1 MNHEAELSSLV
12 PDEELWRE
20 AITAAD
26 GDLRAFE
33 QLVRQHQKRILA
45 DCTHMTRDPASA
57 EDLAQEVFVKAFFG
71 LHTFEGRSSFKH
83 WLQRIKVHHCLN
95 FLKKRESKGTVP
107 FNEDSEDFEQLAVA
121 PTAHRDFEEMND
133 RELVARILDSLPST
147 LRVPLIMRDM
157 DDLPYEEIAH
167 SLGLGLSA
175 AKMRIKRAREEFR
188 RRYEAMTAK
197 SRSAAR
203 PAL

>member
-1 MNHEAELSSLV
+1 MI

-33 QLVRQHQKRILA
+33 RLVQRHQQRILA
-45 DCTHMTRDPASA
+45 DCRHMTRDPASA

-71 LHTFEGRSSFKH
+71 LRAFEGRSSFKH

-95 FLKKRESKGTVP
+95 FLKKREGRGQVQI
-107 FNEDSEDFEQLAVA
+107 NEDAEDFEQLAVA

-133 RELVARILDSLPST
+133 RQLIARILDSLPST

-157 DDLPYEEIAH
+157 DDLPYDEIAH

-188 RRYEAMTAK
+188 RRYEAVTAVSK
-197 SRSAAR
+197 SGACSG
-203 PAL
+203 L